1 MHVTIFLK
9 SGNKDSKAF
18 WEEKQILYKRSHI
31 WITINSQQKNYKLEN
46 NEVQYLRGNYFQPWI
61 LYQAVNQMGRL
72 EEGIFKLE
80 RLKKCVNLYQKA
92 SGGHLKPKLIT
103 PQKTGGA
110 HGTLETEDSKREAKE
125 ILR

>member
-1 MHVTIFLK
+1 MHVITFLK

-31 WITINSQQKNYKLEN
+31 NKFSTEELEARTSLN

-61 LYQAVNQMGRL
+61 LYQTVNQMGRL

-80 RLKKCVNLYQKA
+80 RLNNVP
-92 SGGHLKPKLIT
+92 SFIRKLV
-103 PQKTGGA
+103 
-110 HGTLETEDSKREAKE
+110 ED
-125 ILR
+125 IWNQN